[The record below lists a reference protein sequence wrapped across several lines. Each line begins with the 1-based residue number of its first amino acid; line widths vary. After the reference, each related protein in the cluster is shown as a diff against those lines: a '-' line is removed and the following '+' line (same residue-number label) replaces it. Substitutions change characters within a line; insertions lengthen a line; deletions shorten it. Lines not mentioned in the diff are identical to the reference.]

1 MIKIVSAKPLRD
13 YLIAICFSDG
23 SGGEYDLAPLIAR
36 KTMLTRPLA
45 NPDYF
50 KEFFLELGALC
61 WRNGFELSPA
71 AVYRELETQGRL
83 MKQFHAA

>member
-1 MIKIVSAKPLRD
+1 MIKIVTARPLHD
-13 YLIAICFSDG
+13 HLIAVAFSDG

-36 KTMLTRPLA
+36 KTTLTQPLA
-45 NPDYF
+45 NPDFF
-50 KEFFLELGALC
+50 KDFFLELGARC

-71 AVYRELETQGRL
+71 AVYRELEILGRL

>member
-83 MKQFHAA
+83 MKQFQAA